1 VLYIKEKNRLESALT
16 MVEFYRDHFLQNLR
30 ATDLH
35 DLRKAHE
42 VKNMLLNAEMKLRSS
57 LFRTESRGNHYREDY
72 PESDDKNWLA
82 WVVIQQD
89 NNGEMKLEKFNR
101 NDYKKMI
108 KS

>member
-1 VLYIKEKNRLESALT
+1 
-16 MVEFYRDHFLQNLR
+16 MVEFYREHFVPRLK
-30 ATDLH
+30 AKDLH

-82 WVVIQQD
+82 WVVIKR
-89 NNGEMKLEKFNR
+89 NNKGEMELEKFNR
-101 NDYKKMI
+101 DDYKKMI